1 MLEQTDNRWPTL
13 TGGRRTQIDPRP
25 LLMKL
30 ESGQEIDEVW
40 TALWDELH
48 HQGDVGEGSY
58 ACVPH
63 LVRIYRRHSETDWNT
78 YAIVAIIE
86 LARTIGNRFAALSG
100 AALPCGY

>member
-1 MLEQTDNRWPTL
+1 MLEQTDKRWPTL
-13 TGGRRTQIDPRP
+13 TGGRRTRIDPRP
-25 LLMKL
+25 LLVKL

-48 HQGDVGEGSY
+48 HQGDVAEGSY

-63 LVRIYRRHSETDWNT
+63 LARIYRWHSETDWNT

-86 LARTIGNRFAALSG
+86 LARTSG
-100 AALPCGY
+100 INPALPH